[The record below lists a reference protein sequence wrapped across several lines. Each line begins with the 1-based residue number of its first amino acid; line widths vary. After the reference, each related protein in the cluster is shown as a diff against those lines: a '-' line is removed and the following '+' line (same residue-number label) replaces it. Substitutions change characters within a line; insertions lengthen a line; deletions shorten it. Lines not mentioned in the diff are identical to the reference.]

1 MWLMGLLLYMQRNF
15 WWVLSIQI
23 FFFSQGY
30 FIQPTVIETSDPQDK
45 IMQEVIKID
54 YLKNLIL

>member
-15 WWVLSIQI
+15 CVLSIQI

-45 IMQEVIKID
+45 MMQEVIKID

>member
-1 MWLMGLLLYMQRNF
+1 MYDFSYMQRNLC
-15 WWVLSIQI
+15 WCSQYSD

-30 FIQPTVIETSDPQDK
+30 FIQPTVIESSDPQDK
-45 IMQEVIKID
+45 IMQEVIKVD

>member
-1 MWLMGLLLYMQRNF
+1 MIFHICREICVG
-15 WWVLSIQI
+15 VLSIQI

-45 IMQEVIKID
+45 IMQEVFKIN